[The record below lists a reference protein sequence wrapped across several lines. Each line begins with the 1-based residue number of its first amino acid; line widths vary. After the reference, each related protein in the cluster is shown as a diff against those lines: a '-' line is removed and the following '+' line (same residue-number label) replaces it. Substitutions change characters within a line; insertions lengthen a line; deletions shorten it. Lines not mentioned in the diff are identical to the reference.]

1 MDTTRNENIRGAA
14 QVGRFGEKTR
24 VAILRW
30 CGHVRMNNGY
40 IGRMMLKMELSGKR
54 KRGRPKM
61 RIMDLAREGLAVGAV
76 T

>member
-1 MDTTRNENIRGAA
+1 MDTTRNENIRGTA

-30 CGHVRMNNGY
+30 FRHVRRNDGY

-54 KRGRPKM
+54 KRRRPKM
-61 RIMDLAREGLAVGAV
+61 RIIDLAREGLAVGEV